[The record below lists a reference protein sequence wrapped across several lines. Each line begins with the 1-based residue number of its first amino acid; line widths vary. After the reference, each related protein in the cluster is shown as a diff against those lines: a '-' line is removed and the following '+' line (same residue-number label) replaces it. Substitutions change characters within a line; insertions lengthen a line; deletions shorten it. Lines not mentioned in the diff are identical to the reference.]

1 MIIFQII
8 ILSSFQGPV
17 DIQVKKVLQDILV
30 RMVVRDY
37 QDILVTTDHKV
48 RLDNKVHLGLLV

>member
-8 ILSSFQGPV
+8 IFSSFQGPV

-48 RLDNKVHLGLLV
+48 RLDNKVHLDLLV